1 MLGSATPLFGGLDLV
16 FLIAYMLIVMV
27 IGFAVGRREKATVGD
42 YFRAGNRLPWYA
54 IGFSIIAAG
63 ISSEQFV
70 GEMGYA
76 YKLGMPV
83 VNWEW
88 LIFPSLSIFLWIF
101 IPLYVRA
108 RITTMPEYLE
118 RRYGGRARTL
128 YACLIIASYVFANFA
143 LVFYTGGFAVEQ
155 MWGFNR
161 HAAVW
166 TLAILTG
173 AYTIYG
179 GLTSVAWTDF
189 FQCVLLLGGGV
200 YVFFAAMARIGWD
213 FAAML
218 GTGQHAHLYAPADHP
233 DVPWTALIILALS
246 TNVWYYATDQFINQR
261 CLGARSEW
269 HAKMGVLLA
278 GGLQLILPL
287 ATCFPGMAYYVMN
300 PHLEKADAAYPS
312 VVAAVVPTGL
322 RGLVVAAA
330 LGAIMSTVS
339 GLVNSTSTMVTLD
352 IVQRWKGKGWSERR
366 LVVCGQIA
374 GGVALVVGAA
384 FSMVV
389 AKWDNMFRY
398 CQDIWAPMA
407 APAVVVF
414 MGGALWKGARQRG
427 AVACLWLSILTV
439 PVTFAKQILLDWK
452 TAAFPDGIH
461 FLPATLENSMVLA
474 GVIFLASVVLLVEAS
489 RERIGMPGALR
500 MILLWAAVFLVGW
513 LSPQATALLVLA
525 VVVLGIVIFCLRNR
539 VPVPNMWDRSML
551 DLPKGETQRWYASL
565 WLWWSVCGF
574 CFVAIYWY
582 FW

>member
-1 MLGSATPLFGGLDLV
+1 MLGASRTLFGGLDLV
-16 FLIAYMLIVMV
+16 FLAAYMVIVLV

-101 IPLYVRA
+101 IPLYVRG

-161 HAAVW
+161 NLAVW
-166 TLAILTG
+166 ALAALTG

-189 FQCVLLLGGGV
+189 FQCILLLGGGV
-200 YVFFAAMARIGWD
+200 YVFFAAMSKIGWD
-213 FAAML
+213 FAKVI
-218 GTGQHAHLYAPADHP
+218 GSGQHAHLYAPADHP
-233 DVPWTALIILALS
+233 EVPWTALIILALS

-261 CLGARSEW
+261 CLGAKNEW

-278 GGLQLILPL
+278 GGIQLILPL
-287 ATCFPGMAYYVMN
+287 ATCFPGMVYYVMN
-300 PHLEKADAAYPS
+300 PGLDKADAAYPS

-330 LGAIMSTVS
+330 LGAIMSTIS

-352 IVQRWKGKGWSERR
+352 IVQRWKGKAWSERK
-366 LVVCGQIA
+366 LVICGQIA
-374 GGVALVVGAA
+374 GGVALVIGAA
-384 FSMVV
+384 FSMAVT
-389 AKWDNMFRY
+389 KWENMFRY

-414 MGGALWKGARQRG
+414 MGGALWKGARQRA

-452 TAAFPDGIH
+452 TPAFPTGIH
-461 FLPATLENSMVLA
+461 FLPMTLENSMVFA
-474 GVIFLASVVLLVEAS
+474 GAIFLASIVILAELS
-489 RERIGMPGALR
+489 RERLSGIGVVR
-500 MILLWAAVFLVGW
+500 MIALCAAIFLVGW
-513 LSPQATALLVLA
+513 RSPETTALLVLA
-525 VVVLGIVIFCLRNR
+525 AVLLGIAVFCVRNR
-539 VPVPNMWDRSML
+539 VPSPNLWDRSML
-551 DLPKGETQRWYASL
+551 GLPQGEVVPWYRRL
-565 WLWWSVCGF
+565 WLWWSLCGVG
-574 CFVAIYWY
+574 FVAIYVY